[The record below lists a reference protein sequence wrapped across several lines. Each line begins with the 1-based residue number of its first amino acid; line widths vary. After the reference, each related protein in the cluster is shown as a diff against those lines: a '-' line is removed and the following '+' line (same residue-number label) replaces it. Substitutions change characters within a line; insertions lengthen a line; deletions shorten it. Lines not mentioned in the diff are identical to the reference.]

1 MLDKAGNP
9 KRLSASFLSLFP
21 IMNKSIWLLRL
32 LSRRGK
38 LSKQEILTA
47 WQDED
52 LRGRSMAAS
61 TFYDNRRYLEERY
74 GIRLVCKDG
83 CYSLEHA
90 DAEQNPV
97 LRQLIG
103 GEGDAETLSADS
115 ALLGSHWMPLLLD
128 AMQRGLCLRMEYAP
142 LDKAAYET
150 DFAPYCLYPF
160 RGCAYT
166 VGRSDRHGETRT
178 FAVDRIRSLVL
189 LPTRFRRPASFSVKE
204 YFRHSFGAYGGADVH
219 PERVELEACPRL
231 AAYLRQRPLH
241 ASQHELSEETTSLS
255 ADCPARFEVQVA
267 ITDDF
272 VRELL
277 SHGADLRVVSP
288 SHLCSLLREKAQA
301 VAELYS

>member
-1 MLDKAGNP
+1 
-9 KRLSASFLSLFP
+9 
-21 IMNKSIWLLRL
+21 MNKSIWLLRL

-52 LRGRSMAAS
+52 VRGRSMAAS
-61 TFYDNRRYLEERY
+61 TFYDNRRYIEERY
-74 GIRLVCKDG
+74 GIRLVCHDG
-83 CYSLEHA
+83 YYSLEHA
-90 DAEQNPV
+90 DVENNPV
-97 LRQLIG
+97 LRQLLG
-103 GEGDAETLSADS
+103 AESDADS
-115 ALLGSHWMPLLLD
+115 LEPSAALLGSHWMPLILD
-128 AMQRGLCLRMEYAP
+128 AMQRALCLRMEYAP

-160 RGCAYT
+160 RGCAYV

-189 LPTRFRRPASFSVKE
+189 LPTRFRRPSSFSAKE
-204 YFRHSFGAYGGADVH
+204 YFRHSFGAYGGTDIR
-219 PERVELEACPRL
+219 PERVEIEVSPRL
-231 AAYLRQRPLH
+231 AAYFRQRPLH
-241 ASQHELSEETTSLS
+241 ASQCELSDEDGT
-255 ADCPARFEVQVA
+255 PRFEMQLA

-288 SHLCSLLREKAQA
+288 SHLCLLLREKARA
-301 VAELYS
+301 VAALYS